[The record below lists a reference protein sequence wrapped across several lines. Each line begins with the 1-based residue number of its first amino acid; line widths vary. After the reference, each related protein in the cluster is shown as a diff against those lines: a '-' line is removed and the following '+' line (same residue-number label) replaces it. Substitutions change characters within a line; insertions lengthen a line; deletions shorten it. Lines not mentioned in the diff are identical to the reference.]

1 MSRLKSMAGAVL
13 GAALAAGIAGGASAA
28 EDRCAGKKPYLI
40 YYATHAIA
48 EPVWATVKRGAEQG
62 AEDNCLKLKW
72 TQDEKFS
79 IETTIDRMETAITE
93 KPDLLVITA
102 TDPKAMRPTI
112 EKAKAAGIPMIAIN
126 SLDPAPRDQRVPYL
140 IGIGADLYQ
149 SGVAA
154 AQQVLKQ
161 NPHPKHGLV
170 PNHVPGHVGLEQM
183 AKGFTDTL
191 QKAGATTE
199 VIAIGLDTSQ
209 IAATISNYFLAHPD
223 TDAVF
228 CMNAGAYC
236 FETVLD
242 VARREKLVGPNL
254 SLVTFDVS
262 AALLDAISKGEAI
275 AGIDQLMYLQG
286 YLPAVLARDYL
297 DYGMMPEADIITGPA
312 IIDKSNLDKVR
323 HRLLDAQLN

>member
-1 MSRLKSMAGAVL
+1 MAIRHL
-13 GAALAAGIAGGASAA
+13 LAAAAAAASLAGLAGSAFA
-28 EDRCAGKKPYLI
+28 ADRCDGKKPYLI

-48 EPVWATVKRGAEQG
+48 EPVWETVKKGAEQG
-62 AEDNCLKLKW
+62 AADNCLRIKW
-72 TQDEKFS
+72 TQDQTFS
-79 IETTIDRMETAITE
+79 IETTIRRMDTAITE
-93 KPDLLVITA
+93 KPDMLVITA
-102 TDPKAMRPTI
+102 TDPVAMRPTI

-126 SLDPAPRDQRVPYL
+126 SLDPAPKADRVPYL

-154 AQQVLKQ
+154 AEQVLKK

-183 AKGFTDTL
+183 AKGFADTL
-191 QKAGATTE
+191 QRAGATTE
-199 VIAIGLDTSQ
+199 VIAIGTDTSQ

-223 TDAVF
+223 TDAIF
-228 CMNAGAYC
+228 CMNAGPFC

-242 VARREKLVGPNL
+242 VARREKLTGDKL

-262 AALLDAISKGEAI
+262 PALLDTIGTGEAV

-286 YLPAVLARDYL
+286 YLPAVLTRTYL
-297 DYGMMPEADIITGPA
+297 DYGMMPDSDIVTGPA
-312 IIDKSNLDKVR
+312 IIDNSNLDKVR
-323 HRLLDAQLN
+323 YRLKEAGLN

>member
-1 MSRLKSMAGAVL
+1 MAATHVFATITAV
-13 GAALAAGIAGGASAA
+13 ALVTALTSTVSAR
-28 EDRCAGKKPYLI
+28 DRCNGKKPYLI

-48 EPVWATVKRGAEQG
+48 EPVWATVKKGAEQG
-62 AEDNCLKLKW
+62 ADDNCLKVKW

-79 IETTIDRMETAITE
+79 VETTINRMETAVSE

-102 TDPKAMRPTI
+102 TDPAAMRPTV
-112 EKAKAAGIPMIAIN
+112 EKAAAAGIPMIAIN
-126 SLDPAPRDQRVPYL
+126 VLDPAPKGQRLPYL

-154 AQQVLKQ
+154 AQQVLKR
-161 NPHPKHGLV
+161 NPHPKHGVV

-191 QKAGATTE
+191 QKAGATTD
-199 VIAIGLDTSQ
+199 VIAIGTDTSQ

-223 TDAVF
+223 TDALF
-228 CMNAGAYC
+228 CMNAGPFC

-242 VARREKLVGPNL
+242 VMRREKLGAGDKI

-262 AALLDAISKGEAI
+262 PALLDAIGSGEAI

-286 YLPAVLARDYL
+286 YLPAVLARTYL
-297 DYGMMPEADIITGPA
+297 DYGMMPDADIVTGPA

-323 HRLLDAQLN
+323 SRLMEAGLN

>member
-1 MSRLKSMAGAVL
+1 MTANHAFATLTAV
-13 GAALAAGIAGGASAA
+13 ALVTASAIAASAA
-28 EDRCAGKKPYLI
+28 DRCDGKKPYLI

-48 EPVWATVKRGAEQG
+48 EPVWATVKKGAEQG
-62 AEDNCLKLKW
+62 ADDNCLRIKW
-72 TQDEKFS
+72 TQDQKFS
-79 IETTIDRMETAITE
+79 VETTINRMETAISE

-102 TDPKAMRPTI
+102 TDPTAMRPTV
-112 EKAKAAGIPMIAIN
+112 EKAADVGIPIIAIN
-126 SLDPAPRDQRVPYL
+126 VLDPAPKGQRLPYL

-154 AQQVLKQ
+154 AQQVLKK
-161 NPHPKHGLV
+161 NPHPKHGVV

-199 VIAIGLDTSQ
+199 VIAIGTDTSQ
-209 IAATISNYFLAHPD
+209 ITATISNYFLAHPD
-223 TDAVF
+223 TDALF
-228 CMNAGAYC
+228 CMNAGPFC

-242 VARREKLVGPNL
+242 VARREKLGAGDKL

-262 AALLDAISKGEAI
+262 PALLDAIGSGEAV

-286 YLPAVLARDYL
+286 YLPAVLARTYL
-297 DYGMMPEADIITGPA
+297 DYGMMPEADIVTGPA

-323 HRLLDAQLN
+323 HRLMEAGLN

>member
-1 MSRLKSMAGAVL
+1 MAANHAYATVVAMACVAVL
-13 GAALAAGIAGGASAA
+13 SSAASAA
-28 EDRCAGKKPYLI
+28 DRCDGKKPYLI

-48 EPVWATVKRGAEQG
+48 EPVWATVKKGAEQG
-62 AEDNCLKLKW
+62 ADDNCLKIKW
-72 TQDEKFS
+72 TQDQTFS
-79 IETTIDRMETAITE
+79 IETTINRMETAITE

-102 TDPKAMRPTI
+102 TDPTAMRPTI

-126 SLDPAPRDQRVPYL
+126 SLDSAPKAERVPYM

-154 AQQVLKQ
+154 AEQVLKK
-161 NPHPKHGLV
+161 NPHPKHGVV

-191 QKAGATTE
+191 EKAGATTE
-199 VIAIGLDTSQ
+199 VIAIGTDTSQ
-209 IAATISNYFLAHPD
+209 IAATVSNYFLAHPD
-223 TDAVF
+223 TDALF
-228 CMNAGAYC
+228 CMNAGPFC

-242 VARREKLVGPNL
+242 VARRDKLGAGDKL

-262 AALLDAISKGEAI
+262 PALLDAIGSGEAV

-286 YLPAVLARDYL
+286 YLPAVLARTYL
-297 DYGMMPEADIITGPA
+297 DYGMMPDADIVTGPA

-323 HRLLDAQLN
+323 YRLMEAGLN